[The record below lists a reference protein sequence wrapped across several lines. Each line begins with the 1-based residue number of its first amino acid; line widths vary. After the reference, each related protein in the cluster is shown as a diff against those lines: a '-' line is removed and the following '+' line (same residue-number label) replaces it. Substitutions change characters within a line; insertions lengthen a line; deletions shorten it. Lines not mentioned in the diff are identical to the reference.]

1 MLLAKSIRR
10 VGAVVALLGISCS
23 LVALVLP
30 LVHFEPNRAFHGM
43 EGVLPED
50 YSALRLLM
58 TPNRPGSQPAGAT
71 LFLYLL
77 PLLGSCLVAVE
88 ALRAWQ
94 GGASNRSGIALLLI
108 GMSCA
113 LFGLAAIPL
122 LVHIAAGI
130 FKGGPVMLA
139 TAGPGARLASLG
151 FVVTVAGGALLAV
164 GALLHRWTLRRNDR
178 RASATTTG

>member
-1 MLLAKSIRR
+1 MLLAVSFRR
-10 VGAVVALLGISCS
+10 LGVVVALLGISCL

-30 LVHFEPNRAFHGM
+30 LVHFEPNRAVHGM
-43 EGVLPED
+43 EGVLPEE

-94 GGASNRSGIALLLI
+94 GSASNRSGIALLLI
-108 GMSCA
+108 GMGCA

-130 FKGGPVMLA
+130 FKDGPVMLA
-139 TAGPGARLASLG
+139 SAGPGAHLASFG
-151 FVVTVAGGALLAV
+151 FLVALAGEVLLAF
-164 GALLHRWTLRRNDR
+164 GAFLHRWTLKRNDR
-178 RASATTTG
+178 RTSALTTG